1 MAQVK
6 IPTIRI
12 VFIPQP
18 EDMNNAF
25 ARYEDQ
31 AWTPI
36 TQESDFGVA
45 KINDDLNDL
54 LSKSV
59 ESVMMI

>member
-12 VFIPQP
+12 VFILQP

-25 ARYEDQ
+25 ARNEDQ
-31 AWTPI
+31 AWPPI
-36 TQESDFGVA
+36 TQEPDFGMA
-45 KINDDLNDL
+45 RINDDLNDL

-59 ESVMMI
+59 ETGMMI